1 MSRIEDLL
9 TDELQKLS
17 EVRTRF
23 AQRYG
28 RGYSILSATG
38 PSGQP
43 VAVHINTG
51 MMEIVAADPRAL
63 PVGYKMPEVDP
74 VDREHIARKLTEE
87 RRRFLR
93 EEERCVHRIRSL
105 AQAVISELDLT
116 EWGLE

>member
-1 MSRIEDLL
+1 VSRIEDLL

-17 EVRTRF
+17 EVRARF

-28 RGYSILSATG
+28 MRGHSILSATG

-43 VAVHINTG
+43 VAVHITTG
-51 MMEIVAADPRAL
+51 MMITHADPVL
-63 PVGYKMPEVDP
+63 HPNGPPEVAP

-87 RRRFLR
+87 RRRLLR
-93 EEERCVHRIRSL
+93 EEERCVQRIRSL
-105 AQAVISELDLT
+105 AQAVTAELDLT